1 MTTPDSARKFL
12 VSVLG
17 FIRERKLLVAAIA
30 VVLGVALSWLIHLPT
45 GYSGHAHPSQAI
57 STDFSSG
64 FSVAWEMTSKDLG
77 VDEPVVATTRVDGVL
92 VAVTGKKDGSSK
104 GATTF
109 SGTLIGID
117 PSGSTPTVLW
127 RHEFNSESDT
137 FFTWDDSIIAGGETI
152 RASDGTV
159 TATWDTPLPTT
170 VGYDHDPG
178 SPRVVLSPSSH
189 PSWGAVAGFIPV
201 TWPVVV
207 TCTSI
212 YNSTTGGRDE
222 EPSCTGWHKDG
233 TQAWNYALTRNA
245 DGQTVHPTVIS
256 TANSHLILWHYDN
269 DHPYLDSFLSL
280 TDGSVTDLGVAF
292 SGYLS
297 IDSIDATSNIYA
309 TSDGWLVY
317 GSIYAHFEDGDIAV
331 LNPDGSLRE
340 MMTLTTNSLS
350 WSTFITTTCVDADGY
365 TVRPT
370 TEQSLTAL
378 RTGRGWTPMCY
389 GVESNRPDSSTYALN
404 GRAFLAPDEDGT
416 PTDTHYKQGSF
427 FSTDGSLILGIQS
440 IESDKK
446 NSTKEEA
453 PALYYSRSGV
463 KIASLSQVGARSA
476 QPFYDDLLIA
486 SPAHPDSWLARQRSF
501 LGTYPHPDTVLM
513 GITPRR
519 AS

>member
-1 MTTPDSARKFL
+1 MTAPDSARKFL
-12 VSVLG
+12 VSTLI
-17 FIRERKLLVAAIA
+17 FIRTRKLLVTIL
-30 VVLGVALSWLIHLPT
+30 VSGLGVTLSWLIHLPT

-77 VDEPVVATTRVDGVL
+77 VDGPVVATTRVDGVL

-127 RHEFNSESDT
+127 RHELKSPSRT
-137 FFTWDDSIIAGGETI
+137 LFTWDDSIIAGGETI
-152 RASDGTV
+152 RASDGVV
-159 TATWDTPLPTT
+159 TATWDSPLPST
-170 VGYDHDPG
+170 VGYEEDLG
-178 SPRVVLSPSSH
+178 SPRVVLSPSR
-189 PSWGAVAGFIPV
+189 PSWGAVATFIPI

-207 TCTSI
+207 TCTRI
-212 YNSTTGGRDE
+212 GNSQEGDRNE

-245 DGQTVHPTVIS
+245 DKQRLQPTFIT
-256 TANSHLILWHYDN
+256 TANSHLIVGHYEN

-292 SGYLS
+292 SGHLP
-297 IDSIDATSNIYA
+297 IDSIYATSEIYA
-309 TSDGWLVY
+309 TSDGWLVN
-317 GSIYAHFEDGDIAV
+317 GMDYAQFEDGDIAV

-350 WSTFITTTCVDADGY
+350 WRTFITTTCVDADGY

-378 RTGRGWTPMCY
+378 RTGQGWTPMCY
-389 GVESNRPDSSTYALN
+389 GAESNRPDSSIYALN
-404 GRAFLAPDEDGT
+404 GRNFLAPDEDGI
-416 PTDTHYKQGSF
+416 PTDTHYEQGSF
-427 FSTDGSLILGIQS
+427 FSTDGSLILS
-440 IESDKK
+440 VPEKSVVKDFD
-446 NSTKEEA
+446 EEEI
-453 PALYYSRSGV
+453 PTLHFTRSGKQV
-463 KIASLSQVGARSA
+463 ASLSQVGARSA
-476 QPFYDDLLIA
+476 QLFYDDLLIA
-486 SPAHPDSWLARQRSF
+486 TPVPKRNVF
-501 LGTYPHPDTVLM
+501 LRYLGGYPHPDTVLM
-513 GITPRR
+513 GITPKR
-519 AS
+519 AG

>member
-1 MTTPDSARKFL
+1 MTAPDSARNFL

-30 VVLGVALSWLIHLPT
+30 VVLGIGLSWLIHLPT

-77 VDEPVVATTRVDGVL
+77 VDGPVVATTRVDGVL

-127 RHEFNSESDT
+127 RHEFNSESGT
-137 FFTWDDSIIAGGETI
+137 LFTWDDSIIAGGETI

-170 VGYDHDPG
+170 VGYDHDLG
-178 SPRVVLSPSSH
+178 SPRVLSPSR
-189 PSWGAVAGFIPV
+189 PSWGDGASFVPI

-207 TCTSI
+207 TCTPINDSRSG
-212 YNSTTGGRDE
+212 YRNEG
-222 EPSCTGWHKDG
+222 PSCTGWYKDG
-233 TQAWNYALTRNA
+233 TQAWNYAVTRNA
-245 DGQTVHPTVIS
+245 DGQTVKPTGVA
-256 TANSHLILWHYDN
+256 TVDDHLIVGHSENDYDL
-269 DHPYLDSFLSL
+269 YVDSFLSL
-280 TDGSVTDLGVAF
+280 VDGSVTDLDVPF
-292 SGYLS
+292 SGRIS
-297 IDSIDATSNIYA
+297 IDNVYA
-309 TSDGWLVY
+309 TSDGWIINGMGYSQL
-317 GSIYAHFEDGDIAV
+317 EDGDIAV

-340 MMTLTTNSLS
+340 MVTLTTNSLG
-350 WSTFITTTCVDADGY
+350 WRTLITTTCTDTDGLA
-365 TVRPT
+365 VLPT
-370 TEQSLTAL
+370 AEQALTAL
-378 RTGRGWTPMCY
+378 RTGHGWTPMC
-389 GVESNRPDSSTYALN
+389 SNVVTSGSGSSIYALN
-404 GRAFLAPDEDGT
+404 GRWFLAADEDGT
-416 PTDTHYKQGSF
+416 PTYTEYEQGSF

-440 IESDKK
+440 IKSDEK

-463 KIASLSQVGARSA
+463 TIASLSQVGAKSA

-486 SPAHPDSWLARQRSF
+486 YPARSDSWSARLYSY

-513 GITPRR
+513 GITPKR
-519 AS
+519 AG

>member
-1 MTTPDSARKFL
+1 MTAPDSARNFL

-30 VVLGVALSWLIHLPT
+30 VVLGIGLSWLIHLPT

-77 VDEPVVATTRVDGVL
+77 VDGPVVATTRVDGVL

-137 FFTWDDSIIAGGETI
+137 LFTWDDSIIAGGETI

-159 TATWDTPLPTT
+159 TATWDIPLPTT
-170 VGYDHDPG
+170 LGYDHDRN
-178 SPRVVLSPSSH
+178 SPRVLFPSR
-189 PSWGAVAGFIPV
+189 PSWRDGGSFVPV
-201 TWPVVV
+201 TSSVVV
-207 TCTSI
+207 TCTPIDDSRW
-212 YNSTTGGRDE
+212 GDRDE
-222 EPSCTGWHKDG
+222 GPSCTGWHKDG
-233 TQAWNYALTRNA
+233 TQAWNYAVTRNA
-245 DGQTVHPTVIS
+245 DGQTVQPTGVA
-256 TANSHLILWHYDN
+256 TVDDHLIVGHSENDYDL
-269 DHPYLDSFLSL
+269 YVDSFLSL
-280 TDGSVTDLGVAF
+280 VDGSVTDLGVPF
-292 SGYLS
+292 SGRIS
-297 IDSIDATSNIYA
+297 IDDVYA
-309 TSDGWLVY
+309 TSDGWIINGMGYSQL
-317 GSIYAHFEDGDIAV
+317 EDGDITV

-340 MMTLTTNSLS
+340 MVTLTTNALRWQTLS
-350 WSTFITTTCVDADGY
+350 NTMCMDADGQA
-365 TVRPT
+365 VQPT
-370 TEQSLTAL
+370 TEQALAAL
-378 RTGRGWTPMCY
+378 RTGHGWTPMC
-389 GVESNRPDSSTYALN
+389 SNVVRSGSGSSIYTLN
-404 GRAFLAPDEDGT
+404 GRRFLAADKDGT
-416 PTDTHYKQGSF
+416 PTYTDYEQGAFLSA
-427 FSTDGSLILGIQS
+427 DGSLILGIQS
-440 IESDKK
+440 IESDEKS
-446 NSTKEEA
+446 STKEDG
-453 PALYYSRSGV
+453 PPLYYSRSGV

-486 SPAHPDSWLARQRSF
+486 TPVPKRNIF
-501 LGTYPHPDTVLM
+501 LRYLGGYPHPDTVLM

>member
-1 MTTPDSARKFL
+1 MTAPDSARNFL

-30 VVLGVALSWLIHLPT
+30 VVLGIGLSWLIHLPT

-77 VDEPVVATTRVDGVL
+77 VDGPVVATTRVDGVL

-127 RHEFNSESDT
+127 RHEFNSESGT
-137 FFTWDDSIIAGGETI
+137 LFTWDDSIIAGGETI

-170 VGYDHDPG
+170 VGYDHDRG
-178 SPRVVLSPSSH
+178 SPRVLFPR
-189 PSWGAVAGFIPV
+189 PSWGDGASFVPI

-207 TCTSI
+207 TCTPIDDSQE
-212 YNSTTGGRDE
+212 GDRDE
-222 EPSCTGWHKDG
+222 GPSCTGWHKDG
-233 TQAWNYALTRNA
+233 TQAWNYAVTRNA
-245 DGQTVHPTVIS
+245 HRLTVQPTGVA
-256 TANSHLILWHYDN
+256 TVDDHLIVGHYDN
-269 DHPYLDSFLSL
+269 DRLYVDSFLSL
-280 TDGSVTDLGVAF
+280 IDGSVTDLGVAF
-292 SGYLS
+292 SGRLYV
-297 IDSIDATSNIYA
+297 DSIYTTSNTYA
-309 TSDGWLVY
+309 TSDGWLVN
-317 GSIYAHFEDGDIAV
+317 GMNDAQPEDGDVTV

-340 MMTLTTNSLS
+340 MMTLTTNSL
-350 WSTFITTTCVDADGY
+350 WWRTFITTTCVDADGQA
-365 TVRPT
+365 VQPT
-370 TEQSLTAL
+370 TEQALAAL
-378 RTGRGWTPMCY
+378 RTGHGWTPMC
-389 GVESNRPDSSTYALN
+389 SNVVTSGSGSSIYALN
-404 GRAFLAPDEDGT
+404 GRWFLAADEDGT
-416 PTDTHYKQGSF
+416 PTYAEYEQGAFLSA
-427 FSTDGSLILGIQS
+427 DGSLILGIQS

-463 KIASLSQVGARSA
+463 TIASLSQVGARSA

-486 SPAHPDSWLARQRSF
+486 YPARSDSWSARLYSY

-513 GITPRR
+513 GITPKR
-519 AS
+519 AG